1 MFAVGELVGVNF
13 RFQRAKDGKRPAA
26 QRIAFMTWNGQ
37 QIADDFNRNVLG
49 KISNAINRQAVICTC
64 GDIIQQLVNK
74 ALHN

>member
-1 MFAVGELVGVNF
+1 
-13 RFQRAKDGKRPAA
+13 
-26 QRIAFMTWNGQ
+26 MTWNGQ

-64 GDIIQQLVNK
+64 GHIIQQLVNK